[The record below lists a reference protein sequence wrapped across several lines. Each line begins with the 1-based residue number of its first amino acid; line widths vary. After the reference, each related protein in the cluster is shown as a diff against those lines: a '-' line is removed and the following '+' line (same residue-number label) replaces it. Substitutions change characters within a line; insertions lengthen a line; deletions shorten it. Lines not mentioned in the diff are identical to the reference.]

1 MAHRL
6 LPFRQYDENDVINL
20 YALDTAGSVNLLTQ
34 KPGTN
39 GINDD
44 GVFVSVSNGAIGDD
58 VIDVSED
65 SNFQNSYSSP
75 VGRNPYPTNP
85 LKVVPATSGDAV
97 IGVTL
102 KQTLSI
108 DENNESLQ
116 FNPIKKD
123 ELQAVLS
130 GQTVPV
136 LSKGIVTL
144 HEDAFGDTSD
154 GSAAPGALISVTSAG
169 KVICAASR
177 GPAEFKTTNVV
188 GSVLASGER
197 ESKTGTDAQAGSYFV
212 CKIDC

>member
-20 YALDTAGSVNLLTQ
+20 YALDTAGSVNLLIQ

-44 GVFVSVSNGAIGDD
+44 GVFVSVSNGAITDD
-58 VIDVSED
+58 IIDVSED
-65 SNFQNSYSSP
+65 SNFQNSYASP

-85 LKVVPATSGDAV
+85 LKVVPAASGDAV

-108 DENNESLQ
+108 DENNENLQ
-116 FNPIKKD
+116 FNPVKKD

-144 HEDAFGDTSD
+144 HENAFDTDVSN
-154 GSAAPGALISVTSAG
+154 GHAVPGAYLKVNSAG
-169 KVICAASR
+169 KVD
-177 GPAEFKTTNVV
+177 GVV
-188 GSVLASGER
+188 RRVDLVDGDIIGTVLASGER
-197 ESKTGTDAQAGSYFV
+197 ESKTGTDALAGSYFV

>member
-20 YALDTAGSVNLLTQ
+20 YAMDLTAGPNLLLT
-34 KPGTN
+34 KPGVDGKN
-39 GINDD
+39 AD
-44 GVFVSVSNGAIGDD
+44 GVFVSVSQGAIGDD
-58 VIDVSED
+58 VIDVGENAD
-65 SNFQNSYSSP
+65 LQNSYASP

-85 LKVVPATSGDAV
+85 LKISAAASGDAV

-108 DENNESLQ
+108 DENNENLQ
-116 FNPIKKD
+116 FNPVKKD

-144 HEDAFGDTSD
+144 HENAFDTDVSN
-154 GSAAPGALISVTSAG
+154 GHAVPGAYLKVNSAG
-169 KVICAASR
+169 KVD
-177 GPAEFKTTNVV
+177 GVV
-188 GSVLASGER
+188 RRVDLVDGDIIGTVLASGER
-197 ESKTGTDAQAGSYFV
+197 ESKTGTDALAGSYFV